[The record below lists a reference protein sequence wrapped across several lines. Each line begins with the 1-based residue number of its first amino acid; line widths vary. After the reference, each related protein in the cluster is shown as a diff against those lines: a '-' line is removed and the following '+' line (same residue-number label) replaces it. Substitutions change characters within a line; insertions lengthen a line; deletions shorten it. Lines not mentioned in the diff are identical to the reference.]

1 MALPNLKLV
10 EHEPTTDRLLL
21 IVTGSTL
28 RAEAADRPIAYALAD
43 ELAGRLEAR
52 APNEPALEPLVCS
65 DIWALNNDEL
75 RSAPTISVGGPH
87 ANALTAYLA
96 DKLDGAFVID
106 DQVMVQMDLD
116 MAELV
121 AACWGVDARRTA
133 VAVDSFLER
142 YADEFLDVAVKRAR
156 TG

>member
-43 ELAGRLEAR
+43 ELRDRLEAR
-52 APNEPALEPLVCS
+52 APSAPPLEPLVCS
-65 DIWALNNDEL
+65 DIWVLNNDEL
-75 RSAPTISVGGPH
+75 RSAPTITVGGPH

-96 DKLDGAFVID
+96 DKLDAAFVVD
-106 DQVMVQMDLD
+106 EQVMVQMDLD
-116 MAELV
+116 LTDLV
-121 AACWGVDARRTA
+121 AACWGVDAKRTA
-133 VAVDSFLER
+133 VAVDAFLER
-142 YADEFLDVAVKRAR
+142 HADRFLDTAVRRA
-156 TG
+156 GAE